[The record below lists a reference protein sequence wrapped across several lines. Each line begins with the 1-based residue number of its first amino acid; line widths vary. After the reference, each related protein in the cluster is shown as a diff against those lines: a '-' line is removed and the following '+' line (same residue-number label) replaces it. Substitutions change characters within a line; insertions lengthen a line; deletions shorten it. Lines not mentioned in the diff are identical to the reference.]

1 MKEYEIYQLKDNAA
15 SSNLLFLSSS
25 ELEKTGH
32 TANIAR
38 YDMIY
43 YGTMT
48 PGMNLDS
55 IYTKFNV
62 DRPSDFQG
70 HSLSVSDVI
79 VVRDEEEV
87 TAYYV
92 DSFGFKPIP
101 EFYMPLIT
109 IREATPAEQDF
120 TYSQDDDLMRSA
132 GCIGH
137 LRVDMGR
144 NGQEF
149 YTSWDFHNPELKPAD
164 FAPDF
169 NSIIDALRVEGNS
182 IGVLANRSELGKY
195 CYAHE
200 QARIPDADNSY
211 AFRVGMEQ
219 YALMLRLTPNRGE
232 YSAYI
237 YVYRKEDLDRV
248 LFPLEHS
255 QEQPDFQYPPVYQH
269 TGSYAREAGEIE
281 AYRASLKENCACRD
295 AIDQTIRENF
305 DGLRLNAGIERKIL
319 DTFGPERVTW
329 VLANTIMQREHDGRF
344 SASNREWAQAV
355 QIPIDRTESGIVR
368 NDHFALSSHSAVL
381 NGFISAARKEMAA
394 DLEKGKYMKEQAARP
409 SVRSALH
416 DKQQATKSA
425 EKKLEQP
432 SKKSRQNA
440 IE

>member
-1 MKEYEIYQLKDNAA
+1 M
-15 SSNLLFLSSS
+15 SSS

-43 YGTMT
+43 NGTMI

-62 DRPSDFQG
+62 DHPSDFHG

-79 VVRDEEEV
+79 VVRDEQEV
-87 TAYYV
+87 SAYYV

-101 EFYMPLIT
+101 DFYKPLVT
-109 IREATPAEQDF
+109 VREATPAERDF
-120 TYSQDDDLMRSA
+120 TYTQDDVLMRSA

-144 NGQEF
+144 DGKEF
-149 YTSWDFHNPELKPAD
+149 NPSWDYHNPGLAPTD
-164 FAPDF
+164 FATDF
-169 NSIIDALRVEGNS
+169 NSIIDALRVEGTS
-182 IGVLANRSELGKY
+182 IGILANRGELSKY

-200 QARIPDADNSY
+200 QARIPDDENRY
-211 AFRVGMEQ
+211 AFRVEMEQ

-232 YSAYI
+232 YSAYA
-237 YVYRKEDLDRV
+237 YVYRKELLDRV

-255 QEQPDFQYPPVYQH
+255 QEQPEFQYPPVYQH

-295 AIDQTIRENF
+295 AIDQIVKENF

-319 DTFGPERVTW
+319 DAFGPERVTW

-368 NDHFALSSHSAVL
+368 NDHFVLSSHSAVL
-381 NGFISAARKEMAA
+381 DGFISATRKEMAA
-394 DLEKGKYMKEQAARP
+394 DLEKAKYMKEQANRP
-409 SVRSALH
+409 SVRSALR
-416 DKQQATKSA
+416 DKQQTTKST
-425 EKKLEQP
+425 EKKPDQP
-432 SKKSRQNA
+432 SGKLRQNA

>member
-1 MKEYEIYQLKDNAA
+1 MKEYEIYQLKDSAT
-15 SSNLLFLSSS
+15 SSNLLFLSKS
-25 ELEKTGH
+25 ELEATKH
-32 TANIAR
+32 TANVAR
-38 YDMIY
+38 YDMVY
-43 YGTMT
+43 SGEMM
-48 PGMNLDS
+48 PGMDLDS

-62 DRPSDFQG
+62 DHPADFHG

-79 VVRDEEEV
+79 VVRDEKEV

-101 EFYMPLIT
+101 DFYKPLIT
-109 IREATPAEQDF
+109 IREATASEQDF
-120 TYSQDDDLMRSA
+120 TYTQDADLMRTS

-144 NGQEF
+144 DGNEF
-149 YTSWDFHNPELKPAD
+149 HPSWDYHNPELASDD

-169 NSIIDALRVEGNS
+169 NSIIDALRVEGTS
-182 IGVLANRSELGKY
+182 IGVLANRSVLGKF
-195 CYAHE
+195 CYAHD
-200 QARIPDADNSY
+200 QARIPDANNSY
-211 AFRVGMEQ
+211 AFRVEMEQ
-219 YALMLRLTPNRGE
+219 YALMLRLTPDRGE
-232 YSAYI
+232 YNAYA

-248 LFPLEHS
+248 LSPLEHS
-255 QEQPDFQYPPVYQH
+255 QQQPDRQYPPVYQH

-295 AIDQTIRENF
+295 AIDQTIKENF

-344 SASNREWAQAV
+344 SSSNRAWAQAV
-355 QIPIDRTESGIVR
+355 QIPIDRTEGGIVR

-381 NGFISAARKEMAA
+381 DGFINATRKELSA
-394 DLEKGKYMKEQAARP
+394 DLEKGKYLKEQGSRP
-409 SVRSALH
+409 SVRAALQ
-416 DKQQATKSA
+416 DKQQTTKTA
-425 EKKLEQP
+425 DKKPDQP
-432 SKKSRQNA
+432 SKKSRQSE

>member
-1 MKEYEIYQLKDNAA
+1 MKEYEIYQLKDSAT
-15 SSNLLFLSSS
+15 SSNLLFLSLR
-25 ELEKTGH
+25 ELEGIKH

-38 YDMIY
+38 YDMVY
-43 YGTMT
+43 NGEMT
-48 PGMNLDS
+48 PGMDLDS

-62 DRPSDFQG
+62 DHPADFHG

-79 VVRDEEEV
+79 VVRDAEEV

-101 EFYMPLIT
+101 DFYKPLIT
-109 IREATPAEQDF
+109 IREATANEQDF
-120 TYSQDDDLMRSA
+120 TYTQDTELMRMS

-144 NGQEF
+144 DGDEF
-149 YTSWDFHNPELKPAD
+149 HPSWDYHNPGLASDD

-169 NSIIDALRVEGNS
+169 NSIIDALRVEGS
-182 IGVLANRSELGKY
+182 SLGVLADRSTLGRF
-195 CYAHE
+195 CYAHA

-211 AFRVGMEQ
+211 AFRVEMEQ

-232 YSAYI
+232 HNVYA

-255 QEQPDFQYPPVYQH
+255 QEQPDHRFPPVYQH

-281 AYRASLKENCACRD
+281 VYRASLKENCACRD
-295 AIDQTIRENF
+295 AIDQTIKENF

-344 SASNREWAQAV
+344 SSSNRAWAQTV
-355 QIPIDRTESGIVR
+355 QIPIDRTEGGIVR
-368 NDHFALSSHSAVL
+368 NDHFVLSSHSAVL
-381 NGFISAARKEMAA
+381 DGFISATRKEMQA
-394 DLEKGKYMKEQAARP
+394 DLEKGKYLKEQGSRS
-409 SVRSALH
+409 SVRAAIQ
-416 DKQQATKSA
+416 DKQQAARSM
-425 EKKLEQP
+425 EKKPETP